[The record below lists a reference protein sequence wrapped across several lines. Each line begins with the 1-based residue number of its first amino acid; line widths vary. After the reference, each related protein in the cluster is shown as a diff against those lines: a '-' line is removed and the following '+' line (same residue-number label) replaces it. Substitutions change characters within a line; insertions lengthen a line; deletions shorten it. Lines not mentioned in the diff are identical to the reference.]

1 MTMRLEII
9 LVVTFVLRESI
20 SSEWHC
26 TPLTTFRSDGG
37 LFSRSTDSIP
47 DQCTITVE
55 YRHQHEH
62 EKQVCTAHT
71 LTITSLPSPSFSPN
85 HTMQTFKLNSCQ
97 LSGLGQLPFSLPSSV
112 ERLDLSHNSLSTFV
126 LSFPLSSNLKYLH
139 LDHNPNLIDMNFGH
153 QRVQQQLVGLSLR
166 HNRRIRLSSLPS
178 HLTQLDLSD
187 CHLPHSVLSTLLLP
201 LSNLTHVSL
210 ASNQLERLPS
220 IDERMQLDYLNLS
233 NNRLTT
239 LDNGWLP
246 RHLAT
251 LDLRFNQIRSLEFLQ
266 QTFDMRTPRNETTS
280 PHVHDDQVRRDPTRI
295 VMIDSLCNDV
305 THCERAI
312 MNRRIRMPRG
322 YSEKK
327 RELDRRLTTTTASA
341 PNAVK

>member
-1 MTMRLEII
+1 MRLEIV
-9 LVVTFVLRESI
+9 LVVTFVLHESI
-20 SSEWHC
+20 SSEWQC
-26 TPLTTFRSDGG
+26 TPSTDFRDDNG
-37 LFSRSTDSIP
+37 LFSLSTDPIP

-55 YRHQHEH
+55 YRHQHAH

-71 LTITSLPSPSFSPN
+71 LTISSLPSPSFSPN

-112 ERLDLSHNSLSTFV
+112 ERLDLSSNALSTFV

-166 HNRRIRLSSLPS
+166 HNRHVRLSSLPS
-178 HLTQLDLSD
+178 HLTQLDLSH
-187 CHLPHSVLSTLLLP
+187 CHLPQSVLSTLLLP
-201 LSNLTHVSL
+201 LSNLTHLSL
-210 ASNQLERLPS
+210 AGNQLERLPS
-220 IDERMQLDYLNLS
+220 IDERMQLAYLNLS
-233 NNRLTT
+233 NNRLAT

-246 RHLAT
+246 RQLAT

-266 QTFDMRTPRNETTS
+266 HTFDMRSARNETS
-280 PHVHDDQVRRDPTRI
+280 NAHDQVRRDQRR
-295 VMIDSLCNDV
+295 VVVIDVLANDV
-305 THCERAI
+305 ILCDEAI

-322 YSEKK
+322 Y
-327 RELDRRLTTTTASA
+327 RELDRRLTTSTSAS
-341 PNAVK
+341 NAVK